1 MTNLKNYYATHI
13 IVGTESKEAAL
24 HRGWAELIWE
34 GG

>member
-24 HRGWAELIWE
+24 HRGWLS
-34 GG
+34 